1 MAWNTPPKA
10 EDILGMS
17 KEDLKTK
24 LESAAS
30 KDDVRAATDGVTE
43 VKSTLASIQES
54 LKALTTPKPPEKP
67 PEGNDDDPTVRVLTD
82 PAKFIADSTK
92 DIRDSSL
99 KTQAQIQEMRA
110 RQDPG
115 FSGVFAKYGKEL
127 TEAATK
133 FPISSQAQDNFWAY
147 HIRAF
152 LGDKMVK
159 GELRDGNFP
168 SLLGQTSTA
177 VRADGTTDD
186 PDHGLNPEVAAF
198 LRARNVPSEK
208 AARINQLMHVDG
220 EPITHANYFGKS
232 KVA

>member
-1 MAWNTPPKA
+1 MAWPTTPKA
-10 EDILGMS
+10 EDLLGMS

-24 LESAAS
+24 LDSAAT
-30 KDDVRAATDGVTE
+30 KDDLKAIADAQGKTDG
-43 VKSTLASIQES
+43 TLAAIQES

-82 PAKFIADSTK
+82 PDKYIADRTK
-92 DIRDSSL
+92 DIRDTSL

-110 RQDPG
+110 RQDPN

-127 TEAATK
+127 TEAAAR

-152 LGDKMVK
+152 LGDKVVK
-159 GELRDGNFP
+159 GELRNENFP
-168 SLLGQTSTA
+168 SLLGESS
-177 VRADGTTDD
+177 VGPRRDGTPD

-198 LRARNVPSEK
+198 LRARNVPSDK

-220 EPITHANYFGKS
+220 EPISHANYFGKA
-232 KVA
+232 KAN